1 MVEYLRMFRLQQWGK
16 NLFILAGLIF
26 SRSFLDPHQ
35 VSKALAAFAVFCLL
49 SSAVYIINDLIDI
62 REDQHHPL
70 KSRRPIAARRVSRS
84 RAAVIATITV
94 IISVAAAAFLSRSF
108 LWSAVIYLLVMLVYS
123 LGIKKIVILEL
134 LFVASG
140 YVIRAI
146 AGALVIGVTI
156 SSWLLICTM
165 LLALFLVIAK
175 RRFEIMRLGAEAV
188 RHRHT
193 LGAYTIEFLNQ
204 LITIVAA
211 ACIVAYC
218 LYTLA
223 PETVAKFHTRNLIIT
238 VPYVLFGVFRYL
250 FITFQ
255 GAATDTPEKAIVADL
270 PMLICLTLWAGTC
283 LLILTTIK

>member
-1 MVEYLRMFRLQQWGK
+1 MVEYLRMFRPQQWGK
-16 NLFILAGLIF
+16 NLFIFAGLIF
-26 SRSFLDPHQ
+26 SRSFIVPHQ
-35 VSKALAAFAVFCLL
+35 VSRSLAAFAVFCLL

-62 REDQHHPL
+62 NEDQHHPL

-84 RAAVIATITV
+84 RAAVIAVITV
-94 IISVAAAAFLSRSF
+94 IISIVAAAFLAGSF
-108 LWSAVIYLLVMLVYS
+108 LWSVLIYLLTMMIYS

-134 LFVASG
+134 LFVAAG

-146 AGALVIGVTI
+146 AGALAIGVTI
-156 SSWLLICTM
+156 SSWLLICTL

-175 RRFEIMRLGAEAV
+175 RRFEIMRLGPEAV

-193 LGAYTIEFLNQ
+193 LGSYSIEFLNQ

-223 PETVAKFHTRNLIIT
+223 PETVAKFHTRNLILT

-255 GAATDTPEKAIVADL
+255 GAATDTPEKTIIADP
-270 PMLICLTLWAGTC
+270 PMLVCLALWAGTC